1 MILFFIVGGIN
12 SVVVVVVGEV
22 IWWLGDMIIITVR
35 IIVMKRSICLFV
47 WGSVGVEFFSM
58 EIVLSFLLGCVIVWS
73 ADFTRLNVGRK

>member
-22 IWWLGDMIIITVR
+22 IWWLGDMIIIIVR

-58 EIVLSFLLGCVIVWS
+58 EIVLSFLSGCVIVWS

>member
-12 SVVVVVVGEV
+12 SVVVVVGEV
-22 IWWLGDMIIITVR
+22 IWWLGDMIIIIVR

>member
-12 SVVVVVVGEV
+12 SVVVVVGEV
-22 IWWLGDMIIITVR
+22 IWWLGDMIIIIVS

-47 WGSVGVEFFSM
+47 WGSVGVQFFSI
-58 EIVLSFLLGCVIVWS
+58 EIVLSFWSGCVTVRS